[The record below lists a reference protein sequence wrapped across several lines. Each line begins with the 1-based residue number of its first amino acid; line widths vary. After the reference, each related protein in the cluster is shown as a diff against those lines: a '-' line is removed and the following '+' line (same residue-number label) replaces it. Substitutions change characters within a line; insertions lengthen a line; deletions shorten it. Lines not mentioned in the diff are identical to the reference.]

1 MVKATPAPAAGLPAV
16 IKKQQG
22 NSLRNYITPVQLQRN
37 AQDVRSWRDA
47 IAEAERAYFPER
59 VKMQRIFIDSIMNGH
74 VMSVLD
80 RRKDLTMLR
89 DFMICDKKGNES
101 EYLTEIFQAEWF
113 YMFMSYALDAI
124 SFGYTLID
132 LGDCIDNE
140 FPDLGIIKRWHISPD
155 RKIVQPFIYS
165 PSGNSFLAPEFKDF
179 YIWVPTPTNNG
190 ASPCGYGLLYQ
201 IALYEIMLRNI
212 LGFNADFIELYAMP
226 YRWAKTN
233 KTSEAERAELERAL
247 QQMGSSGY
255 AITDTQDEIE
265 FLETA
270 LAGTGWK
277 SYENFEQRCEKKIS
291 KIVLG
296 HSDAVD
302 STPGKLGGG
311 QGEELS
317 PVAVAL
323 SDKQTKDGRFIESL
337 VTKQLLPR
345 MRLMGFSIPEG
356 YVFRFKND
364 QEVEE
369 FRRREDT
376 SNKVT
381 AEIAQTMKNAGLQMD
396 PKYFQKRTGIPTEKI
411 EIPDPLQTGGGFG
424 QDKNPDKSP
433 DKKDAGKKP
442 VKKPLN
448 NRIKNKLEKIYK

>member
-1 MVKATPAPAAGLPAV
+1 MGILNDIQGFFTSGPGKASGKSA
-16 IKKQQG
+16 
-22 NSLRNYITPVQLQRN
+22 NSLRNYITPVQLQRL
-37 AQDVRSWRDA
+37 AHDVKGWRDA
-47 IAEAERAYFPER
+47 ISEAERAYFPER
-59 VKMQRIFIDSIMNGH
+59 VKQQRLYIDTILNGH
-74 VMSVLD
+74 AFSVME
-80 RRKDLTMLR
+80 RRKDLTLLR
-89 DFMICDKKGNES
+89 DFMICDQKGKQS
-101 EYLTEIFQAEWF
+101 EDLTAMFQGEWF
-113 YMFMSYALDAI
+113 SLFMGYAMDALF
-124 SFGYTLID
+124 FGYSLIE

-140 FPDLGIIKRWHISPD
+140 FPELTIIKRWHISPD

-165 PSGNSFLAPEFKDF
+165 PSGAKFLEPPYKDS
-179 YIWVPTPTNNG
+179 YVWVPTPTENG
-190 ASPCGYGLLYQ
+190 ASNCGYGLFYK
-201 IALYEIMLRNI
+201 IGLYEIFLRNT
-212 LGFNADFIELYAMP
+212 LGFNGDFVELYSQP
-226 YRWAKTN
+226 YRVGKTTKTN
-233 KTSEAERAELERAL
+233 EAERAELERAL

-255 AITDTQDEIE
+255 ALIDPTDEIT

-277 SYENFEQRCEKKIS
+277 GYENLEVRCEKKIS

-296 HSDAVD
+296 HSDAMD

-323 SDKQTKDGRFIESL
+323 SDKQTKDGRFIEGL

-396 PKYFQKRTGIPTEKI
+396 PKYFQKRTGIPTEKM
-411 EIPDPLQTGGGFG
+411 EIPAPLAPGANPNADPSAVPG
-424 QDKNPDKSP
+424 K
-433 DKKDAGKKP
+433 GKKP
-442 VKKPLN
+442 IKKPLN